1 VSSVAHPKMMF
12 MKVIAKR
19 RRILVHLAT
28 CSFLV
33 YLLYQLRRNG
43 DDLGH
48 RVHHRAARDKDDDAS
63 GILPTDFVREELK
76 RLFKKADTTADGL
89 VSKKELSW
97 SISRYFYF
105 IFNEQTT
112 NSVSKQNSIHIISEL
127 L

>member
-1 VSSVAHPKMMF
+1 MF
-12 MKVIAKR
+12 VKIIAKR
-19 RRILVHLAT
+19 RRVLVHLAT

-48 RVHHRAARDKDDDAS
+48 RVHHRAARDKDNEPPA
-63 GILPTDFVREELK
+63 GVLPTDHVRDELK

-97 SISRYFYF
+97 SISRLTSLRNF
-105 IFNEQTT
+105 E
-112 NSVSKQNSIHIISEL
+112 
-127 L
+127 